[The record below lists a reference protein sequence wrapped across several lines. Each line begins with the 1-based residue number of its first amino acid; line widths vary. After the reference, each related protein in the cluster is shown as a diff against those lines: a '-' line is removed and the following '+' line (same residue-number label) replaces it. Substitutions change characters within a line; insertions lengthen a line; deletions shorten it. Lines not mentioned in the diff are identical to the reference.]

1 MASHMHKTLT
11 ALLTLALLPAWAAT
25 APAQESNR
33 QTPIF
38 FWGIQRGAVHDAAI
52 EAAVQQRL
60 QQMGEV
66 VLPMPQSSSTKACSG
81 PACGLALRDSSELTA
96 ARVVGGQVDA
106 TPNGDWQGKLWW
118 VDVASGKTVSRHWQ
132 CRGCNLPN
140 LLSRE
145 AAELILAAPAAPAD
159 STDDCAP
166 QIREAPV
173 PASAGPSEPLRTALD
188 GGVHISLTTSG
199 GARVSTPLLTKEVV
213 KSLLQMG
220 IHAATDPS
228 ENAGAVAS
236 LGIDLAG
243 QPTGRPGAVELITLT
258 LQAQGRDRQ
267 VRFYCPRESCQTQL
281 SRSLRMNLGVLF
293 DGGEQ
298 PVVASLEPTTR
309 CITNPPPGRRV
320 ASRQDPTAPV
330 DSGTPAP
337 VPQVAEQPATP
348 PAVHQ
353 KPECP
358 APKNQRSLRIAGG
371 VLVGAGLAGF
381 IPSGVFFSR
390 HGIESSPT
398 GCDFDGADSPC
409 RWNSQTAS
417 IVGFVASGAAAATG
431 SILLYLSTRPSSSKG
446 SASCAAK

>member
-258 LQAQGRDRQ
+258 LQAQGRERQ

-281 SRSLRMNLGVLF
+281 PRSLRMNLGVLF

-298 PVVASLEPTTR
+298 PVVASLEPMTR
-309 CITNPPPGRRV
+309 CTPNPPPGRRV
-320 ASRQDPTAPV
+320 ATMQDPTLLAY
-330 DSGTPAP
+330 GNTPQL
-337 VPQVAEQPATP
+337 VPLVTDKPDVTVQAED
-348 PAVHQ
+348 
-353 KPECP
+353 KPCP
-358 APKNQRSLRIAGG
+358 NPKSRLPLRIAGG
-371 VLVGAGLAGF
+371 ILLGGGVVGL
-381 IPSGVFFSR
+381 IPSGWLASKDGVVVK
-390 HGIESSPT
+390 PL
-398 GCDFDGADSPC
+398 GCDYDYKNVNCILDTRSGYIP
-409 RWNSQTAS
+409 
-417 IVGFVASGAAAATG
+417 GFLVSGAAMITG
-431 SILLYLSTRPSSSKG
+431 AILLAVSGRSTESHKARQ
-446 SASCAAK
+446 CVQQ